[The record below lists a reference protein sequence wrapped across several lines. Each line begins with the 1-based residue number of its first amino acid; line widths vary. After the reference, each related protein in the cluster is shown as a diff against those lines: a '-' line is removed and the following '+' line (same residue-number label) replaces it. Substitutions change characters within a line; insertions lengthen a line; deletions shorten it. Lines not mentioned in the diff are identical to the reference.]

1 MTPLIRHFGKTL
13 LVKIDQA
20 AIDACAK
27 SLYPRGK
34 TSTLTRHVYTPVSAV
49 LTHAASRGMCEFK
62 KVARPK
68 QPKGKTRWMTVEEAG
83 RLVGACSVHLRSIV
97 TFMLYTGARVSE
109 ALYLDWSQVDLQRG
123 HVIFLDT
130 KNGEDRGV
138 PLHAVVVASLANLEH
153 RRGAVFR
160 RPDGEA
166 YEPRDGEG
174 GQIKNA
180 FSIAAVKAGMGTRE
194 RHPVTGRWIYRA
206 EVTPH
211 TCRHTWATWHYLRH
225 RDLLALMQL
234 GGWKQISM
242 VQRYAHVNVANLAP
256 SIAEL
261 PLLGDSWGKTSDTDS
276 ALVENT
282 IDRKALRRVAK

>member
-27 SLYPRGK
+27 ALYPKGK

-68 QPKGKTRWMTVEEAG
+68 QPKGKTRWMTVEEAS
-83 RLVGACSVHLRSIV
+83 RLVGACGDHLRPLV

-109 ALYLDWSQVDLQRG
+109 ALYLDWNQVDLQRG

-138 PLHAVVVASLANLEH
+138 PLHPVVVAALANLEH

-160 RPDGEA
+160 RPDGEP

-174 GQIKNA
+174 GQIKKA
-180 FSIAAVKAGMGTRE
+180 FAIAAVKAGMGIRE
-194 RHPVTGRWIYRA
+194 RHPVTGRWIYMA
-206 EVTPH
+206 TVTPH

-256 SIAEL
+256 SIDAM
-261 PLLGDSWGKTSDTDS
+261 PLLTTDTRDETS
-276 ALVENT
+276 V
-282 IDRKALRRVAK
+282 RRQQSR